1 MSLTLRDKACYSLS
15 LVPSPQPDV
24 LYLVENYNPSHP
36 VDDQQIRY
44 GRVREPSKAGE
55 VYSAALY
62 DAFSQA
68 KLASTGLLTER
79 VRSRRLQLHG
89 PDEDITFEFTGKL
102 GFEWTFQFE
111 GNKYMWKRSGGI
123 ASKDLACFM
132 DRRRDPSVDVA
143 LGRVSGRDR
152 KPAHMSILHYNI
164 ERFIPNDI
172 KDLRGLETLLVLTFT
187 ALVDSGDMSSRQSS
201 GSSSASR
208 PQQNNSQNKPLPPG
222 PSTATPNP
230 PPEVYHEDA
239 NEVVVGVL
247 TDLDSHIDRAISLLE
262 DPNMLFIIIRT
273 KDARA
278 AQRALQVVLG
288 VNRFRHRGEKPDL
301 HQYVLEEEA
310 PEAKGPRRINLNDAP
325 ADAPTW
331 KPPPNLAIY
340 LSTIE
345 LPDLK
350 PGGAA
355 RANSNKRPKPVAQ
368 VRPASMVGSM
378 PTLSTPV
385 PPQHHTSP
393 NLRPVSPSPSLRP
406 VSPNPYPNSHVGML
420 NAPAGG
426 SNRPASISGSV
437 PNLGYVPPVPP
448 PSNFH
453 PSPSPSPSNFHPSP
467 SPGFQPGPAPSGF
480 QPGPAPSGFQPQ
492 PQAKWGPPGFS
503 GGYSE
508 SPFLHGLFRPNHKH

>member
-15 LVPSPQPDV
+15 LVPSPQQDV
-24 LYLVENYNPSHP
+24 LYLVENYNPSRA

-44 GRVREPSKAGE
+44 GRVREPSKDGE

-79 VRSRRLQLHG
+79 LRSRRLQLHG

-111 GNKYMWKRSGGI
+111 GNKYMWKRAGGI
-123 ASKDLACFM
+123 ASKDLACYM
-132 DRRRDPSVDVA
+132 DRRGDPSVDVA

-187 ALVDSGDMSSRQSS
+187 ALIDSGDSASSRQSS
-201 GSSSASR
+201 GSSSSSAPR
-208 PQQNNSQNKPLPPG
+208 PVQNNSQNKPLPPG
-222 PSTATPNP
+222 PPTTTPTP
-230 PPEVYHEDA
+230 PPEVYNEDA
-239 NEVVVGVL
+239 NEVVVGVT
-247 TDLDSHIDRAISLLE
+247 TDLDSHIDRAIALLE

-310 PEAKGPRRINLNDAP
+310 PEAKGPRRINLNDAL

-355 RANSNKRPKPVAQ
+355 RADSNRRPKPVAQ

-385 PPQHHTSP
+385 PPKHHTSP
-393 NLRPVSPSPSLRP
+393 NLRPVSPSPSLRPVSPSPNLRP

-437 PNLGYVPPVPP
+437 PNLGYVPPIPP
-448 PSNFH
+448 
-453 PSPSPSPSNFHPSP
+453 PSNFHPSP
-467 SPGFQPGPAPSGF
+467 SPGFQPS
-480 QPGPAPSGFQPQ
+480 PAPSGFQPQ
-492 PQAKWGPPGFS
+492 PQAQWGPPGFS